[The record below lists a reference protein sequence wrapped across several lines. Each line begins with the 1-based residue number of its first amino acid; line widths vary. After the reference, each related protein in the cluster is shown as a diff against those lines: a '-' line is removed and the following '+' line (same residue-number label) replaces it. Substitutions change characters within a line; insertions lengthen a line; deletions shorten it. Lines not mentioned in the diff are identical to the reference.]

1 MILAT
6 HGIVGSQIQSFV
18 GLLDTYPNAAAAYS
32 VRKLRAAYTGSAIR
46 VRRSSDNT
54 ESDIGFTA
62 LGNLDTTSLTS
73 FCGSGNGFV
82 TTWYDQSGN
91 GSNATETTAASQPQ
105 IISAGSVITT
115 NSQPSISF
123 DATNDRLTISNSA
136 TNLKFL
142 HSALSTIL
150 FVNKPNSTSYK
161 AIMGSN
167 AGTGSNKGIY
177 IESYTQLDHNVSNGG
192 SNIVLNTTTTTISS
206 NSQYLNFIIGDPT
219 NSTLNQRSLI
229 YINNSSV
236 NQNNSNSGTAS
247 SLDMTFNLQFGT
259 YGNNS
264 GNMDGHFQEVIFWNS
279 NESSNR
285 TGISTNI
292 NLYYGIY

>member
-1 MILAT
+1 MFLPSFMGFDKA
-6 HGIVGSQIQSFV
+6 GFGSPL
-18 GLLDTYPNAAAAYS
+18 LLDLYPNAAAAYS
-32 VRKLRAAYTGSAIR
+32 VRKLRTAYTGSAIR
-46 VRRSSDNT
+46 VRRSSDNA
-54 ESDIGFTA
+54 EQDIGFSS
-62 LGNLDTTSLTS
+62 GNLDTTSLTS

-91 GSNATETTAASQPQ
+91 GYNATETTAASQPQ

-150 FVNKPNSTSYK
+150 FVNKPNSTTTK
-161 AIMGSN
+161 ALMGSN
-167 AGTGSNKGIY
+167 AGTGANRGIY
-177 IESYTQLDHNVSNGG
+177 LESYTKLDHNISNGG
-192 SNIVLNTTTTTISS
+192 SNIVINSTTTTISA

-229 YINNSSV
+229 YINNSGV

-247 SLDMTFNLQFGT
+247 TLDSTFNLQFGT

-264 GNMDGHFQEVIFWNS
+264 GNMNGHFQEVVFWNS
-279 NESSNR
+279 NQSSNR
-285 TGISTNI
+285 TGIQSNI
-292 NLYYGIY
+292 NTYYGIY